1 MGGLHQSSDSGSNLI
16 LGSQDI
22 LQFSGESSISLGSLD
37 SLAEGSNLSF
47 DGSLG
52 SQNLLTLLHIGTG
65 LCDDSHRVCEN
76 LIEAIHHLCGLS
88 ISRIERLLCLIFGLS
103 LLGSLH
109 QSSDSGSNLILGS
122 QDILQFSSE
131 ASISLGSFDS
141 LAEGSNLSFDGS
153 LGSQNLLALLHIGT
167 SLCDDS
173 HRVCENLSEAI
184 HHLCGLSIS
193 RIERLLSLIVCLS
206 LLGGLYQS
214 SNGSHNLLLRCYY
227 IIIVRSQGLILIGSR
242 DGIGQ
247 FGNHGIHAID
257 SLLHACA
264 ILHVGTLLAD
274 GGQGLLEGS
283 VDVAENLLSRSQI
296 HLIHID
302 EVQAV

>member
-1 MGGLHQSSDSGSNLI
+1 MSVSRIERLLSLIVSLSLLGGLHQSSDSS
-16 LGSQDI
+16 
-22 LQFSGESSISLGSLD
+22 
-37 SLAEGSNLSF
+37 
-47 DGSLG
+47 
-52 SQNLLTLLHIGTG
+52 
-65 LCDDSHRVCEN
+65 
-76 LIEAIHHLCGLS
+76 
-88 ISRIERLLCLIFGLS
+88 
-103 LLGSLH
+103 
-109 QSSDSGSNLILGS
+109 SNLILGS

-131 ASISLGSFDS
+131 TSISLGSLDS

-173 HRVCENLSEAI
+173 HRVCENLIEAI

-193 RIERLLSLIVCLS
+193 RIERLLSLIVGLS

-214 SNGSHNLLLRCYY
+214 RNGSHNLLLRCYY

-247 FGNHGIHAID
+247 FGNHGLHAID